1 MKLLNILKFAEEYL
15 NKYSFSKSRLE
26 SEKVISYVLELDRI
40 SLYTYFDMELT
51 EEQKEKIKR
60 YLRAMARE
68 KVGFD
73 EILKKLDGKT
83 QTEALAEREARRK
96 ENSELLRK
104 SIEYLEKH
112 EVQNAKI
119 DAEYIFAHVL
129 GVSRGTLTMN
139 FDKKIEED
147 KIARIRELL
156 KLRGKERRPLQYL
169 LGEWEFYGRP
179 FKVDERVLIPRPDTE
194 ILVEQCKTLMLEIE
208 KPKILDIG
216 TGSGAIAIT
225 LAKELPESEVLAV
238 DISSE
243 ALEVAVLNRELNGAT
258 NLKFLRSD
266 LFTNIKDGGYDL
278 IVSNPPYIPQEEYD
292 TLMPEVKGFEPR
304 NALTDNGDGY
314 YFYRKISEEAKKFL
328 KGGGYLAFEIGYN
341 QAEKVGKL
349 ISDNGLELIGV
360 IKDYGGND
368 RVVIGRKGEKSVD
381 NA

>member
-1 MKLLNILKFAEEYL
+1 
-15 NKYSFSKSRLE
+15 
-26 SEKVISYVLELDRI
+26 
-40 SLYTYFDMELT
+40 
-51 EEQKEKIKR
+51 
-60 YLRAMARE
+60 
-68 KVGFD
+68 
-73 EILKKLDGKT
+73 
-83 QTEALAEREARRK
+83 
-96 ENSELLRK
+96 
-104 SIEYLEKH
+104 
-112 EVQNAKI
+112 
-119 DAEYIFAHVL
+119 
-129 GVSRGTLTMN
+129 MN

-238 DISSE
+238 DISSD

-328 KGGGYLAFEIGYN
+328 KCGGYLAFEIGYN

-349 ISDNGLELIGV
+349 ISDNELELIGV